1 MTEMS
6 KKKFN
11 TTVLVGALAIMLA
24 ALFWSLDG
32 TFIRPKLYSLPAG
45 LVVFTEHLLGFIV
58 LAPFLIPRLRQ
69 LKNLDKKSWGAAI
82 WISFFGGFLGTLA
95 ITQAFF
101 SAMDGVVTFA
111 TVVILQKLQPIF
123 ALLMARLLLKE
134 KLSKQ
139 FYAWAGLAVVAA
151 YFLAFGKHGLILKDI
166 NFWHSAAFYA
176 IVAAFAF
183 GSSTVFGKRLVN
195 HLDYKSTAA
204 LRFGL
209 TIIITG
215 IYLIFSSGFSKYSI
229 VSNTQWWMFALIV
242 FTSGAVSMFVYYFG
256 LRRVSASV
264 ATICELFWP
273 FSAVIL
279 DYFFNHNT
287 LNATQIVAA
296 LVMIG
301 AIYMVV
307 RRGRAPYLRF
317 TAHAVPGEGR
327 GKSLGTP
334 TVNLDKTDLDLTHG
348 IYTAKVSIDNRTYAA
363 LLHFGFKETFNDK
376 LSLELFLHN
385 FAGELYNR
393 EVTVEVLEKIRDVIK
408 FPSREAL
415 ISQMEEDKKSLS
427 KIIIN

>member
-1 MTEMS
+1 MIETS
-6 KKKFN
+6 NKKFN
-11 TTVLVGALAIMLA
+11 TTMIVGALAIMLA

-45 LVVFTEHLLGFIV
+45 LVVFTEHVLGFIV
-58 LAPFLIPRLRQ
+58 LVPFLIPRLRQ

-82 WISFFGGFLGTLA
+82 WVSFFGGFLGTLA

-111 TVVILQKLQPIF
+111 TVVILQKLQPLF
-123 ALLMARLLLKE
+123 ALIMARLLLKE

-139 FYAWAGLAVVAA
+139 FYVWAGLAVAAA
-151 YFLAFGKHGLILKDI
+151 YFLAFGKHGLVLSDI
-166 NFWHSAAFYA
+166 DFWHSAAFYA

-215 IYLIFSSGFSKYSI
+215 IYLIFTSGFSQYAA
-229 VSNTQWWMFALIV
+229 VSGLQWKMFALIV

-273 FSAVIL
+273 FSAVAL

-287 LNATQIVAA
+287 LNATQIIAA
-296 LVMIG
+296 LVMVG

-307 RRGRAPYLRF
+307 RRGRAKFLSF
-317 TAHAVPGEGR
+317 TAKVITGEGR

-334 TVNLDKTDLDLTHG
+334 TVNLDKTDVDLTHG
-348 IYTAKVSIDNRTYAA
+348 IYTAKVGLDNKVYSA

-376 LSLELFLHN
+376 LSLELYLHN
-385 FAGELYNR
+385 FSGVLHDQ
-393 EVTVEVLEKIRDVIK
+393 VVKVEVLEKIREVKK
-408 FPSREAL
+408 FHSQEEL
-415 ISQMEEDKKSLS
+415 IAQMEEDKKVLNNVT
-427 KIIIN
+427 I

>member
-1 MTEMS
+1 MTGTTN
-6 KKKFN
+6 KKFG
-11 TTVLVGALAIMLA
+11 TIAIIGALAIMLA

-58 LAPFLIPRLRQ
+58 LVPFLIPKIRQ
-69 LKNLDKKSWGAAI
+69 LKNLDRKSWGAAI

-101 SAMDGVVTFA
+101 SAMDGMVTFA
-111 TVVILQKLQPIF
+111 TVVILQKLQPVF

-139 FYAWAGLAVVAA
+139 FYGWAGLAVVAA
-151 YFLAFGKHGLILKDI
+151 YFLAFGKSGLDLHNV

-215 IYLIFSSGFSKYSI
+215 IYLIFTSGFSQYMAVTS
-229 VSNTQWWMFALIV
+229 SQWWLFVLIV
-242 FTSGAVSMFVYYFG
+242 FTSGAVSMFIYYFG

-279 DYFFNHNT
+279 DYIFNHNT
-287 LNATQIVAA
+287 LNGTQIVAA
-296 LVMIG
+296 IIMIG

-307 RRGRAPYLRF
+307 RSGKAKNISF
-317 TAHAVPGEGR
+317 VSHVVVGEGR

-334 TVNLDKTDLDLTHG
+334 TVNLEKTDLDLTHG
-348 IYTAKVSIDNRTYAA
+348 IYTAKVTLDDKTYPA

-376 LSLELFLHN
+376 LSLELFLNN
-385 FAGELYNR
+385 FSGELRNK
-393 EVTVEVLEKIRDVIK
+393 EVKVEVLEKIRDVIK

-415 ISQMEEDKKSLS
+415 MAQMEQDKKKLER
-427 KIIIN
+427 IRI

>member
-1 MTEMS
+1 MTEATN
-6 KKKFN
+6 KKF
-11 TTVLVGALAIMLA
+11 TTTAIIGVLAIMLA

-58 LAPFLIPRLRQ
+58 LVPFLIPKFRQ
-69 LKNLDKKSWGAAI
+69 LRNLDRKSWGAAI
-82 WISFFGGFLGTLA
+82 WVSFFGGFLGTLA

-101 SAMDGVVTFA
+101 SAMDGKITFA
-111 TVVILQKLQPIF
+111 TVVILQKLQPVF

-134 KLSKQ
+134 KLNKE
-139 FYAWAGLAVVAA
+139 FYGWALLSVVAA
-151 YFLAFGKHGLILKDI
+151 YFLAFGKSGLDLHNI
-166 NFWHSAAFYA
+166 NFLHSAAFYA

-215 IYLIFSSGFSKYSI
+215 VYLVLSSGFGGYGSFTG
-229 VSNTQWWMFALIV
+229 TQWGLFALIV
-242 FTSGAVSMFVYYFG
+242 FTSGAVSMFIYYFG

-279 DYFFNHNT
+279 DYIFNHNT
-287 LNATQIVAA
+287 LNSIQIVAA
-296 LVMIG
+296 IIMVG

-307 RRGRAPYLRF
+307 QTGKEKNVSFMAK
-317 TAHAVPGEGR
+317 AVVGEGR
-327 GKSLGTP
+327 GRSLGTP

-348 IYTAKVSIDNRTYAA
+348 IYTARVTVDGNRYAA

-376 LSLELFLHN
+376 LSLELYIHN
-385 FAGELYNR
+385 FTGEPHTK
-393 EVTVEVLEKIRDVIK
+393 EVKVEILEKIREVKK
-408 FPSREAL
+408 FQSKEDL
-415 ISQMEEDKKSLS
+415 IAQMEKDKILLS
-427 KIIIN
+427 KVII

>member
-1 MTEMS
+1 M
-6 KKKFN
+6 
-11 TTVLVGALAIMLA
+11 VIGALAIMLA

-45 LVVFTEHLLGFIV
+45 LVVFTEHVLGFIV
-58 LAPFLIPRLRQ
+58 LVPFLIPKLRQ
-69 LKNLDKKSWGAAI
+69 LRNLDRKSWGAAI
-82 WISFFGGFLGTLA
+82 WVSFFGGFLGTLA

-101 SAMDGVVTFA
+101 SAMDGKVTFA

-151 YFLAFGKHGLILKDI
+151 YFLAFGKYGLVLKDI

-195 HLDYKSTAA
+195 HLDFKSTAA

-215 IYLIFSSGFSKYSI
+215 IYLIFSSGFGGYASFTG
-229 VSNTQWWMFALIV
+229 TQWGLFALIV

-287 LNATQIVAA
+287 LNGTQIVAA
-296 LVMIG
+296 VVMVG
-301 AIYMVV
+301 AMYMVV
-307 RRGRAPYLRF
+307 RRGRAKFSLSF
-317 TAHAVPGEGR
+317 TAHVIGGEGR
-327 GKSLGTP
+327 GKQLGTP
-334 TVNLDKTDLDLTHG
+334 TANLDKTDLDLEHG
-348 IYTAKVSIDNRTYAA
+348 IYTAKATVDGQTYPA
-363 LLHFGFKETFNDK
+363 LLHFGFKETFNDT
-376 LSLELFLHN
+376 LSLEVYLHN
-385 FAGELYNR
+385 FNGELYNKA
-393 EVTVEVLEKIRDVIK
+393 VAVEVLDKIREVKK
-408 FPSREAL
+408 FQSREAL
-415 ISQMEEDKKSLS
+415 IMQMEEDKKVLE
-427 KIIIN
+427 KVTV

>member
-1 MTEMS
+1 MTQMLN
-6 KKKFN
+6 KKFN
-11 TTVLVGALAIMLA
+11 TTMLVGALAIMLA

-58 LAPFLIPRLRQ
+58 LVPFLIPRLRQ
-69 LKNLDKKSWGAAI
+69 LKNLDRKSWGAAM
-82 WISFFGGFLGTLA
+82 WVSFFGGFLGTLA

-111 TVVILQKLQPIF
+111 TVVILQKLQPLF
-123 ALLMARLLLKE
+123 ALLIARLLLKE

-151 YFLAFGKHGLILKDI
+151 YFLAFGKHGFVLSDI
-166 NFWHSAAFYA
+166 DFWHSAAFYA

-195 HLDYKSTAA
+195 HLDFKSTAA

-215 IYLIFSSGFSKYSI
+215 VYLIFSSGFSQYSI
-229 VSNTQWWMFALIV
+229 VSSTQWWMFALIV
-242 FTSGAVSMFVYYFG
+242 FTSGAVAMFFYYFG

-287 LNATQIVAA
+287 LNATQIGAA
-296 LVMIG
+296 IVLIG
-301 AIYMVV
+301 AMYMVV
-307 RRGRAPYLRF
+307 RRGKVKTVNF
-317 TAHAVPGEGR
+317 TAKAIAGEGR

-348 IYTAKVSIDNRTYAA
+348 IYTAKVAADGKIYPA

-376 LSLELFLHN
+376 LSLELYLHN
-385 FAGELYNR
+385 FNGELHNQ
-393 EVTVEVLEKIRDVIK
+393 EVRVEVLEKIREVKK
-408 FPSREAL
+408 FQSKEDL
-415 ISQMEEDKKSLS
+415 IAQMEEDKKMLNE
-427 KIIIN
+427 IMI